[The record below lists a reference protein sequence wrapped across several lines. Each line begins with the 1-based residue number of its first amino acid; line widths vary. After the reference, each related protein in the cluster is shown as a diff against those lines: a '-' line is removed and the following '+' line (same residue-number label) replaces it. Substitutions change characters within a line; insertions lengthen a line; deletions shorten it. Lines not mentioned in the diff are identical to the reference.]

1 MNTMTR
7 RITTA
12 FTAAALCA
20 AAAWAADSSS
30 RVRFHNE
37 AADTTRLNELISAA
51 ARIDSHS
58 RRIEWLGHRFIG
70 APYVAGTLNC
80 DGTEERITVNLDEFD
95 CTTLVETVLA
105 INAAAADR
113 RLSWRDFLYALENM
127 RYRSGTMA
135 GYASR
140 LHYITDWA
148 LDNSHRGNL
157 REITSS
163 MPKAVYTEKNLD
175 FMSTHANAYPQL
187 ADSAQLAGIKATER
201 NFRHIRIYYIKSADV
216 DTPEVQN
223 ALQSGDIV
231 ALSTK
236 IKGLDVTHMG
246 IIVKEP
252 GKPAGLLHA
261 SSKHGKVTVNPLSLA
276 DYLRRSRSVTG
287 IRIFRP

>member
-1 MNTMTR
+1 
-7 RITTA
+7 
-12 FTAAALCA
+12 
-20 AAAWAADSSS
+20 
-30 RVRFHNE
+30 
-37 AADTTRLNELISAA
+37 
-51 ARIDSHS
+51 
-58 RRIEWLGHRFIG
+58 
-70 APYVAGTLNC
+70 
-80 DGTEERITVNLDEFD
+80 
-95 CTTLVETVLA
+95 
-105 INAAAADR
+105 
-113 RLSWRDFLYALENM
+113 M

-175 FMSTHANAYPQL
+175 FMSTHADAYPQL
-187 ADSAQLAGIKATER
+187 ADSAQLAGIKAIER

-252 GKPAGLLHA
+252 GKPAGHSVSNPARLSRAAGFYRA
-261 SSKHGKVTVNPLSLA
+261 SIGMTAALASRTGVSRRLIDPGLRKLGAYAMYLAIASGDPCAVDALDRTCSAVSLRLA
-276 DYLRRSRSVTG
+276 G
-287 IRIFRP
+287 QPAQP

>member
-1 MNTMTR
+1 
-7 RITTA
+7 
-12 FTAAALCA
+12 
-20 AAAWAADSSS
+20 
-30 RVRFHNE
+30 
-37 AADTTRLNELISAA
+37 
-51 ARIDSHS
+51 
-58 RRIEWLGHRFIG
+58 
-70 APYVAGTLNC
+70 
-80 DGTEERITVNLDEFD
+80 
-95 CTTLVETVLA
+95 
-105 INAAAADR
+105 
-113 RLSWRDFLYALENM
+113 
-127 RYRSGTMA
+127 
-135 GYASR
+135 
-140 LHYITDWA
+140 
-148 LDNSHRGNL
+148 
-157 REITSS
+157 

-175 FMSTHANAYPQL
+175 FMSTHADAYPQL
-187 ADSAQLAGIKATER
+187 ADSAQLAGIKAIER

-261 SSKHGKVTVNPLSLA
+261 SSKHGKVTVDPLSLA